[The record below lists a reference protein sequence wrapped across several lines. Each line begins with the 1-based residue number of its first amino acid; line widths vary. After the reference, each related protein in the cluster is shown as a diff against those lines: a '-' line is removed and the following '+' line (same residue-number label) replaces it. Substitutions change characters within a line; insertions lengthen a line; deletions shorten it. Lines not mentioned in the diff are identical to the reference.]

1 MRYSKFFLPTLKE
14 VPSEAEVVSHK
25 LMLRAGMIRKLA
37 SGIYS
42 YLPYGLKALRKV
54 EQIVREEMNR
64 ADAQEV
70 LLPMVQP
77 AELWKETGR
86 WEKYGRELLRFKDR
100 HDRECC
106 LGPTHEEVITDLVRR
121 EVRSYR
127 DLPLNLY
134 QIQTKFRDEI
144 RPRFGLM
151 RGREFVMKDAY
162 SFDVDEEALDVT
174 YRKMFDAYCHIFE
187 RCGLDFRPVEADT
200 GTIGGHASHEF
211 MVIAD
216 TGEDTIACCTKCS
229 YAANVELA
237 PVVNRGENLEL
248 PSESEEPLKKV
259 STVGMKRVEEVA
271 SCLKVKP
278 DRLVKT
284 LIFMADGKPVIALV
298 RGDYDLNEIKLARYL
313 GVENLEL
320 ADEET
325 IRHVTGAPS
334 GFSGPVGLKERVRMV
349 ADYSVASLK
358 NFVTG
363 ANEEDAHLV
372 NVNWGR
378 DAELPELADI
388 RTITEKDPCPKC
400 GGLIELKRGIEVG
413 HIFKLGTKYSEK
425 LGAFFLDSKGRERPL
440 VMGCYGIG
448 VGRTVAAAIEQN
460 HDDKGIIFPVPI
472 APFQCIISVMNIKDE
487 EMMQAGEVLYG
498 DLLSL
503 DIETLLDDRKERAGV
518 KFKDAELLGI
528 PLQIIVGKRIKEDG
542 SVELCERASGRKEVL
557 KAKEAPTAVKER
569 IKHATGGAC
578 TRQ

>member
-1 MRYSKFFLPTLKE
+1 
-14 VPSEAEVVSHK
+14 
-25 LMLRAGMIRKLA
+25 
-37 SGIYS
+37 
-42 YLPYGLKALRKV
+42 
-54 EQIVREEMNR
+54 
-64 ADAQEV
+64 
-70 LLPMVQP
+70 
-77 AELWKETGR
+77 
-86 WEKYGRELLRFKDR
+86 
-100 HDRECC
+100 
-106 LGPTHEEVITDLVRR
+106 
-121 EVRSYR
+121 
-127 DLPLNLY
+127 
-134 QIQTKFRDEI
+134 
-144 RPRFGLM
+144 
-151 RGREFVMKDAY
+151 
-162 SFDVDEEALDVT
+162 
-174 YRKMFDAYCHIFE
+174 
-187 RCGLDFRPVEADT
+187 
-200 GTIGGHASHEF
+200 
-211 MVIAD
+211 
-216 TGEDTIACCTKCS
+216 
-229 YAANVELA
+229 
-237 PVVNRGENLEL
+237 
-248 PSESEEPLKKV
+248 
-259 STVGMKRVEEVA
+259 
-271 SCLKVKP
+271 
-278 DRLVKT
+278 
-284 LIFMADGKPVIALV
+284 
-298 RGDYDLNEIKLARYL
+298 
-313 GVENLEL
+313 
-320 ADEET
+320 
-325 IRHVTGAPS
+325 
-334 GFSGPVGLKERVRMV
+334 MV